1 MELYLREKGIKHEI
15 TTPDTPQHNGVAER
29 MNRTLLDKVRAML
42 IDADLPET
50 YWYDALCYAVHIHN
64 VTPTHALENETP
76 EEAWSGNKPDI
87 SDLRVFG
94 ARAFV
99 HIPESQ
105 RKKLE
110 SRSLICTFIGF
121 ARQRK
126 AYRLIHRETRRF
138 LESRDVIFDEGGPKY
153 ERLTIE
159 HNDAEPSTT
168 QPQVQPQAQPPD
180 HVPQTHVP
188 QLQPPQ
194 PQGPATP
201 TPTPILSRPKRASRI
216 PIRGDDPRYSVS
228 SYGPRARTERATLAR
243 IETMPDPKTYAEA
256 MKRPD
261 ADLWDAAC
269 EVEKKSFEIMGV
281 YDVVPRPKNRKILG
295 SKWVLRIKRGPDG
308 AIQKYKARVV
318 AQGFTQIEGVD
329 YDETF
334 APVAKL
340 ASLRAILA
348 MATELNWEIHQMDVK
363 AAYLNADLDEEIY
376 MQPPPGFDVPEGMV
390 LKLNKAVYGTKQGG
404 RAWYKNVRAE
414 LEDMGYT
421 RTEADHAVFVRFRDG
436 VVSII
441 LLYVDDFTMVCKDI
455 TLIEGDKEALMEAYD
470 MTDLGEIT
478 YILGIHVKRDRE
490 AGRIELSQQRQIEDI
505 LERFGKAD
513 VRSISTP
520 ALANEHLHKLDT
532 PEIDVKSYQQAVG
545 ALMYPMLGTRPDL
558 AYAVG
563 ILGRHAAN
571 PGEEHQRALDR
582 VFRYLAGSKDWTLVY
597 QRGTEEAL
605 TLGGF
610 VDADWANERSDRSS
624 TSGYV
629 FKLAGGAISWS
640 SKKQTS
646 IALSSTEAEYIAGAH
661 ATKEAVWLRR
671 LLTELGL
678 DTNDPTT
685 LQMDNQSA
693 MKIAKNPQFHD
704 RTKHIEVRYHYL
716 RRKVED
722 EEIELEYVPTGEQ
735 IADIMTK
742 GLAGEKHSKFTT
754 EMGVRR

>member
-1 MELYLREKGIKHEI
+1 
-15 TTPDTPQHNGVAER
+15 
-29 MNRTLLDKVRAML
+29 ML
-42 IDADLPET
+42 IDADLPEV
-50 YWYDALCYAVHIHN
+50 YWFDALRYAAYIHN
-64 VTPTHALENETP
+64 VTPTHALENITP

-110 SRSLICTFIGF
+110 SRSLICTFIGL

-126 AYRLIHRETRRF
+126 AYRLVHRETRRLF
-138 LESRDVIFDEGGPKY
+138 DSRDIIFDEGGDTKHY

-159 HNDAEPSTT
+159 HNAEDKSTT
-168 QPQVQPQAQPPD
+168 PPAPAQTPAAPAQAPAPQAQ
-180 HVPQTHVP
+180 TEA
-188 QLQPPQ
+188 PQ
-194 PQGPATP
+194 PQPQPTVDIPPSAPAPTATLLRPRRNACTP
-201 TPTPILSRPKRASRI
+201 LRD
-216 PIRGDDPRYSVS
+216 DDPCFSVS
-228 SYGPRARTERATLAR
+228 SYGPRSKSERASVAR
-243 IETMPDPKTYAEA
+243 IDTLPDPKTYAEA
-256 MKRPD
+256 MAHPD
-261 ADLWDAAC
+261 ADMWDAAC
-269 EVEKKSFEIMGV
+269 EEEKRSFEVMGV
-281 YDVVPRPKNRKILG
+281 YDVVPRPENRKVLG

-340 ASLRAILA
+340 ASLRAVLA
-348 MATELNWEIHQMDVK
+348 LATELNWEIHQMDVK
-363 AAYLNADLDEEIY
+363 AAYLNGALEEDIF
-376 MQPPPGFDVPEGMV
+376 MAPPPGFDIPEGMV
-390 LKLNKAVYGTKQGG
+390 LKLKKAVYGTKQGG
-404 RAWYKNVRAE
+404 RVWYKNVKAE
-414 LEDMGYT
+414 LEEMGYE
-421 RTEADHAVFVRFRDG
+421 RTESDHGVFVRFRDG

-455 TLIEGDKEALMEAYD
+455 KAIEGDKEALMEAYD
-470 MTDLGEIT
+470 MTDLGEIA

-490 AGRIELSQQRQIEDI
+490 AGRLELSQQKYIEDI
-505 LERFGKAD
+505 LERFGKKD
-513 VRSISTP
+513 SRPVNTP
-520 ALANEHLHKLDT
+520 ALANEHLHKLT
-532 PEIDVKSYQQAVG
+532 SPEIDAKSYQRAIG
-545 ALMYPMLGTRPDL
+545 AIMYPMLGTRPDL
-558 AYAVG
+558 AYAIGV
-563 ILGRHAAN
+563 LGRHAAN

-582 VFRYLAGSKDWTLVY
+582 VFRYLEGTKDWRLVY
-597 QRGTEEAL
+597 QRGMHDDL

-610 VDADWANERSDRSS
+610 VDADWANELSDRSS

-629 FKLAGGAISWS
+629 YNLAGGAISWS

-661 ATKEAVWLRR
+661 AAKEVVWLRR

-678 DTNDPTT
+678 SLNGPTT
-685 LQMDNQSA
+685 LLMDNQSA

-735 IADIMTK
+735 VADIMTK
-742 GLAGEKHSKFTT
+742 GLTGEKHLKFSKD
-754 EMGVRR
+754 MGIGRLV